1 MSRYVVLLLVPFVV
15 GSVIAVAVL
24 LINGL
29 RERRDLKDMKL
40 REARCLN
47 SRDFA
52 TLSARPPSG
61 GKDRPIA
68 S

>member
-1 MSRYVVLLLVPFVV
+1 MSRYVVLPLVPFVV

-24 LINGL
+24 LINWL
-29 RERRDLKDMKL
+29 HERLDLKDMEL
-40 REARCLN
+40 REARRLN

-52 TLSARPPSG
+52 KPSARSPSDG
-61 GKDRPIA
+61 EDRRLA

>member
-1 MSRYVVLLLVPFVV
+1 MSRYVVLPLVPFVV

-24 LINGL
+24 LINWL
-29 RERRDLKDMKL
+29 HERLDLKDMEL
-40 REARCLN
+40 REARRLN

-52 TLSARPPSG
+52 MLSARPPSG
-61 GKDRPIA
+61 CKDRRTA